1 MGIDGIFWAEN
12 TVIVS
17 DSLLMDVLLISALG
31 ISVISLAAALL
42 CFSLL
47 RKQAAANIQLFQKLE
62 KSQQMSN
69 NNTVSL
75 GKRLVSLE
83 KQLSA
88 MELGGGST
96 SRKAPES
103 SSSVVLDESL
113 KDALS
118 LLNAGLPPE
127 EVARRCGISKAEAS
141 LMKLMQTHAQSSV
154 AA

>member
-1 MGIDGIFWAEN
+1 M
-12 TVIVS
+12 IVS
-17 DSLLMDVLLISALG
+17 DSLLVDVLLISALG

-69 NNTVSL
+69 SNTVRL
-75 GKRLVSLE
+75 GKRLVALE
-83 KQLSA
+83 KQLLAVEQGSSA
-88 MELGGGST
+88 A
-96 SRKAPES
+96 SRETPDPS
-103 SSSVVLDESL
+103 SNVVLDESL

-141 LMKLMQTHAQSSV
+141 LMKLMRTHAQQSV